1 MNIKQQLYLLFE
13 SPTKHKLGV
22 AFQAF
27 IFFNIILSI
36 LIVFLETDKDL
47 EEYYGIFETL
57 NTAIMIFFILE
68 YILRIYAINS
78 SKKRS
83 RLKYMMTP
91 FMIIDLLVIL
101 PFLLNLLGFD
111 LNFLRS
117 LRIIRIFKLFRL
129 TKFAQFDDMVVEILS
144 EKKEELLFITISI
157 FVLIFTI
164 TPLVYYVEV
173 KAQPEVFASMSDTL
187 WWAIIT
193 FTTVGYGDMYPITAI
208 GRFLT
213 TIISVLG
220 IAFYAIPGSIFTTA
234 LLEKINHRKQEKKE
248 LKNKIKK

>member
-1 MNIKQQLYLLFE
+1 MNIKQHLYLLFE
-13 SPTKHKLGV
+13 TPTKHKLGI

-36 LIVFLETDKDL
+36 LIVFLETDNDL
-47 EEYYGIFETL
+47 KKYYDLFETV
-57 NTAIMIFFILE
+57 NTCIMIFFVLE

-83 RLKYMMTP
+83 RVKYMLTP
-91 FMIIDLLVIL
+91 FMIIDFLVIL
-101 PFLLNLLGFD
+101 PFFLNLIGFD

-129 TKFAQFDDMVVEILS
+129 SKFAQFDDMIIEILK
-144 EKKEELLFITISI
+144 EKKEELLFITVSI

-164 TPLVYYVEV
+164 TPLVYYAEV
-173 KAQPEVFASMSDTL
+173 KAQPEVFASMGDTL

-193 FTTVGYGDMYPITAI
+193 FTTVGYGDMYPITAF
-208 GRFLT
+208 GRMLT
-213 TIISVLG
+213 TLISVLG
-220 IAFYAIPGSIFTTA
+220 IAFYAIPGSIFTSA
-234 LLEKINHRKQEKKE
+234 LLEKINYRKQKKRE
-248 LKNKIKK
+248 LKEKD

>member
-1 MNIKQQLYLLFE
+1 MNIKQHLYLLFE
-13 SPTKHKLGV
+13 TPTKHKLGI

-36 LIVFLETDKDL
+36 LIVFLETDNDL
-47 EEYYGIFETL
+47 KEYYNLFETI
-57 NTAIMIFFILE
+57 NTGIMVFFVFE

-83 RLKYMMTP
+83 RVKYMLTP

-101 PFLLNLLGFD
+101 PFFLNLIGFD

-129 TKFAQFDDMVVEILS
+129 SKFAQFDDMIIEILK
-144 EKKEELLFITISI
+144 EKKEELLFITVSI

-164 TPLVYYVEV
+164 TPLVYYAEV
-173 KAQPEVFASMSDTL
+173 KAQPEVFASMGDTL

-193 FTTVGYGDMYPITAI
+193 FTTVGYGDMYPITVF
-208 GRFLT
+208 GRMLT
-213 TIISVLG
+213 TLISVLG
-220 IAFYAIPGSIFTTA
+220 IAFYAIPGSIFTSA
-234 LLEKINHRKQEKKE
+234 LLEKINYRKQKKRE
-248 LKNKIKK
+248 LKEKD